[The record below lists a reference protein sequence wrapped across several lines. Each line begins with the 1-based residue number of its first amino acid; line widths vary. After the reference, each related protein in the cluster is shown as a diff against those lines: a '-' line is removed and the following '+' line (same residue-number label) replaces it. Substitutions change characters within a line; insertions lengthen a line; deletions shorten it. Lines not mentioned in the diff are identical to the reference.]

1 MMSMPL
7 LIFVAIS
14 LASAVFSLI
23 LILKPD
29 FCIEMQKKFYR
40 SINWNMEPVSM
51 AKEIRNTRMMG
62 VGLGA
67 TVILVVIYISIKG
80 LFG

>member
-1 MMSMPL
+1 MSMPL

-51 AKEIRNTRMMG
+51 AKEIRNTRIMG